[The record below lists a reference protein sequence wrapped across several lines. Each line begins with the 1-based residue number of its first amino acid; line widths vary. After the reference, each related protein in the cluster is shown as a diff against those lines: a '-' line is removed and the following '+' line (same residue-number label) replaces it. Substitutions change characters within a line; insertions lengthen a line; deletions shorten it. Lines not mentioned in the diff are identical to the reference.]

1 MCAETPGDRADG
13 TLSVWTIVVAGGSGR
28 RFGRA
33 KQYESLGDQRI
44 IDVSRAVAESRSQGV
59 VLVVPAAD
67 VAAESGVAGGATR
80 SDSVR
85 AGLAAVPDDADVVCV
100 HDAARP
106 LASVAVY
113 DRVIDAIVAG
123 ADAAVPGLPVTDT
136 IKVIDPAT
144 ANGAVLGDVTATPD
158 RSTLVSVQTPQAFR
172 AAVLRGAHEAG
183 GDATDDAALVEAA
196 GGRVV
201 VVEGDPMAHKITT
214 PDDLVWARAQ
224 LVSSQ

>member
-1 MCAETPGDRADG
+1 M
-13 TLSVWTIVVAGGSGR
+13 AGGSGR
-28 RFGRA
+28 RFGRP
-33 KQYESLGDQRI
+33 KQYETLGDQRI
-44 IDVSRAVAESRSQGV
+44 VDVSRAVAESRSQGV

-67 VAAESGVAGGATR
+67 VAVEFGVAGGATR
-80 SDSVR
+80 SESLR

-113 DRVIDAIVAG
+113 DRVIEAIAAG

-136 IKVIDPAT
+136 IKVVDVAT
-144 ANGAVLGDVTATPD
+144 AEGTMLGDVIATPD

-172 AAVLRGAHEAG
+172 AAALRGAHRAG

-201 VVEGDPMAHKITT
+201 VVEGDPMARKITT
-214 PDDLVWARAQ
+214 PDDLEWARAQ
-224 LVSSQ
+224 LGSSA